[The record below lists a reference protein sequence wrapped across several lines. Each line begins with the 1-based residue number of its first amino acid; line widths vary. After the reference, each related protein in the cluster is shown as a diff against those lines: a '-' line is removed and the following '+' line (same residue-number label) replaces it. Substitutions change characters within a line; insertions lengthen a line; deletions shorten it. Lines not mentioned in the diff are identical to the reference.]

1 MKNVTK
7 FLALV
12 MVLFATQSFAQT
24 KLGHINM
31 QELVALM
38 PERDSA
44 VIKIQNYAKELDET
58 MQGMQQE
65 FNTKLQTYQ
74 QKNATWTAA
83 ILEAKTKELQEMELD
98 GVEAILSVTPYY
110 NKPSQEGLYRHFEAV
125 AKASPVPV
133 ILYNVPG
140 RTGVNISADTTCRLA
155 RDFDNIIAVKE
166 ASGKIDQIEQI
177 IKNCPKDFLVL
188 SGDDGMTVDVMRK
201 GGDGVISVA
210 VNAFPKRF
218 SHVVYL
224 AKQGLFDRAEEAYAP
239 LHEAVCALFEQG
251 NPVGVKAA
259 LTILNQIEN
268 NLRLPLVPATE
279 LLMKKMERLIREYEL
294 C

>member
-44 VIKIQNYAKELDET
+44 VIKLENYAKELEET

-83 ILEAKTKELQEMELD
+83 ILEAKTKELEEMQQRLQMFNQNAQQEMAQLQQSLFAPVYE
-98 GVEAILSVTPYY
+98 
-110 NKPSQEGLYRHFEAV
+110 
-125 AKASPVPV
+125 KASKAVEKLGTEGGFTD
-133 ILYNVPG
+133 ILDL
-140 RTGVNISADTTCRLA
+140 SAGG
-155 RDFDNIIAVKE
+155 IIFKGASSTDLLPDAKKE
-166 ASGKIDQIEQI
+166 LGIPASKTKPTQLGNQ
-177 IKNCPKDFLVL
+177 
-188 SGDDGMTVDVMRK
+188 
-201 GGDGVISVA
+201 
-210 VNAFPKRF
+210 
-218 SHVVYL
+218 
-224 AKQGLFDRAEEAYAP
+224 
-239 LHEAVCALFEQG
+239 EQG
-251 NPVGVKAA
+251 AA
-259 LTILNQIEN
+259 E
-268 NLRLPLVPATE
+268 
-279 LLMKKMERLIREYEL
+279 
-294 C
+294 